1 MLSLKDGLSIA
12 GAIGRQ
18 MSLLGSKFLDNQ
30 PVNVNLD
37 KYAFINIK
45 GSNCVFKIC
54 SITSNTVAFLN
65 RVSELFISAQKI
77 ALLHSFFQFS
87 NGYFKLGYSMTN
99 PDSILKRKDI
109 TLLTKVSVV
118 KAVVFPVG
126 RYGCESWTIKKAEH
140 QTFDAFELWRW
151 RVFLRTDSKEIKPVN
166 PKGNQHWICIER
178 TDAEAPILWPPDMM
192 SWHIGKD
199 PHAGKGWGKEEK
211 GAIKDEML
219 WWYHW
224 LNRHEFK
231 LTP

>member
-18 MSLLGSKFLDNQ
+18 MSLLGSKSLDNQ

-118 KAVVFPVG
+118 KAVDFPVG

-140 QTFDAFELWRW
+140 QTFDAGEY
-151 RVFLRTDSKEIKPVN
+151 S
-166 PKGNQHWICIER
+166 
-178 TDAEAPILWPPDMM
+178 
-192 SWHIGKD
+192 
-199 PHAGKGWGKEEK
+199 
-211 GAIKDEML
+211 
-219 WWYHW
+219 
-224 LNRHEFK
+224 
-231 LTP
+231 

>member
-18 MSLLGSKFLDNQ
+18 MSLLGSKSLDNQ
-30 PVNVNLD
+30 LVNVNLD

-54 SITSNTVAFLN
+54 SITSNRVAFLN

-77 ALLHSFFQFS
+77 AMLHSFFHFS
-87 NGYFKLGYSMTN
+87 NSYFKLGYSMTN

-126 RYGCESWTIKKAEH
+126 MYGCESWTIKKAEH
-140 QTFDAFELWRW
+140 QTIDAFELWRW
-151 RVFLRTDSKEIKPVN
+151 RVLLRTDSKEIKPVN
-166 PKGNQHWICIER
+166 PKGNQHWIFIER

-192 SWHIGKD
+192 SRLIGKD
-199 PHAGKGWGKEEK
+199 PYAGKGWGKEEK

-224 LNRHEFK
+224 FNGHEFE

>member
-118 KAVVFPVG
+118 KAVIFPVG

-151 RVFLRTDSKEIKPVN
+151 RVLLRTDSKEIKPVN

-192 SWHIGKD
+192 SWLIGKD